1 MPSAAI
7 VTLVIAAVLIL
18 ALAVYL
24 LRVIVSLRSII
35 NLLGK
40 ITFGVRAIAHQTEPV
55 NGLVG
60 DIGAEAMAI
69 DRALKGLIAAK
80 VVERQEAS

>member
-1 MPSAAI
+1 MPAAALI
-7 VTLVIAAVLIL
+7 TLVIAAILIL

-35 NLLGK
+35 SLLGK

-69 DRALKGLIAAK
+69 DRALKGLVASK
-80 VVERQEAS
+80 LTEHREAS